1 MKEDFLNSFAETF
14 EIGSLLTEL
23 TDISEEINEDI
34 VDQNDEAT
42 VSSSNPRQDSSVEEL
57 SVSELMNDLVNW
69 RNTPDQAE
77 IQGATRR
84 KLDLDEISEMSL
96 SKLFNEVNWR
106 NDQLEEDVSVEVEQ
120 PFSVNNMF
128 DDFNW

>member
-14 EIGSLLTEL
+14 EISTLLTEL
-23 TDISEEINEDI
+23 TDISEDISEDI
-34 VDQNDEAT
+34 LNQSDERA
-42 VSSSNPRQDSSVEEL
+42 DSPPNSLPNSGVEEL
-57 SVSELMNDLVNW
+57 SVSELMNDIVNW
-69 RNTPDQAE
+69 RNIPDQVE
-77 IQGATRR
+77 IQGATQR

-106 NDQLEEDVSVEVEQ
+106 NDQLAEDVSVEVEQ
-120 PFSVNNMF
+120 PFSVSNMF

>member
-23 TDISEEINEDI
+23 TDISDEITEDI
-34 VDQNDEAT
+34 VDQNDETTA
-42 VSSSNPRQDSSVEEL
+42 SSSNPPQASSVEEL

-69 RNTPDQAE
+69 RNTPDQVE
-77 IQGATRR
+77 IQGGTRR

-120 PFSVNNMF
+120 PFSVSNMF
-128 DDFNW
+128 EDFNW